1 MCREVNKFGVPY
13 HAYTLRLDDGTVV
26 DFEMA
31 WEEHWGNVS
40 EWCAELNCGRL
51 NEDGK
56 PLGYQNDGAAEAYVG
71 YGNEV
76 DGYRKIMLVW
86 DDESNRYVNPFEF
99 LRRAEKYVSCYSE

>member
-13 HAYTLRLDDGTVV
+13 HAYTLRLDDGSVI

-40 EWCAELNCGRL
+40 EWDAEWNYGQLNG
-51 NEDGK
+51 DGE
-56 PLGYQNDGAAEAYVG
+56 PIGYQNGGISEKYVG

-76 DGYRKIMLVW
+76 DGYRK
-86 DDESNRYVNPFEF
+86 R
-99 LRRAEKYVSCYSE
+99 